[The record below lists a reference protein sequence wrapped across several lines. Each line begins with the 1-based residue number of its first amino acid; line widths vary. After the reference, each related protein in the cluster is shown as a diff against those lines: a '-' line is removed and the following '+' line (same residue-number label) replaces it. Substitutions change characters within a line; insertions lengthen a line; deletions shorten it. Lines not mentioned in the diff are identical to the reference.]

1 MGSKKRS
8 VACCRCEQVM
18 SDSEKVV
25 HVEAVEASAAKP
37 NEGDVVGEWVICEDC
52 WISAGLFFN
61 ETNQYRTYR

>member
-37 NEGDVVGEWVICEDC
+37 NEGYVVGEWVICEDC

-61 ETNQYRTYR
+61 KTNQYRTYR